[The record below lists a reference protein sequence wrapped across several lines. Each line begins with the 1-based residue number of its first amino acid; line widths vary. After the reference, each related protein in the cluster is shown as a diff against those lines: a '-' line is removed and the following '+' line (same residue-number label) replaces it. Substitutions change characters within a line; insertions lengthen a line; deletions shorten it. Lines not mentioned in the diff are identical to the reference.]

1 MVLNRRPAAE
11 VDVTWSLVHG
21 LLLRQHPDLAAL
33 RLRHVSS
40 GWDNEV
46 FRLGDELV
54 VRVPRRALAAP
65 LMDNELR
72 WLPLLS
78 AGLPLPVSAPVRAGR
93 PDESFP
99 WRWAVARW
107 LPGSI
112 AADTPLDDP
121 RQAAGALGRF
131 VRAFSRQA
139 PDDAPVNPFRG
150 VPLAARDPALRERL
164 AHWGAVAAVDHRAV
178 LARWE
183 HALAAPDWGGPP
195 LWLHG
200 DLHPANLLV
209 DRGRLSGVIDFGDL
223 TAGDPTTDL
232 SVAWMLFDETGRAIF
247 RDAAAGPDEAT
258 WARARGNALAHG
270 VACLDSSADHRVMSA
285 VAHRTIA
292 SVLADR
298 D

>member
-99 WRWAVARW
+99 
-107 LPGSI
+107 
-112 AADTPLDDP
+112 
-121 RQAAGALGRF
+121 
-131 VRAFSRQA
+131 
-139 PDDAPVNPFRG
+139 
-150 VPLAARDPALRERL
+150 
-164 AHWGAVAAVDHRAV
+164 
-178 LARWE
+178 
-183 HALAAPDWGGPP
+183 
-195 LWLHG
+195 
-200 DLHPANLLV
+200 
-209 DRGRLSGVIDFGDL
+209 
-223 TAGDPTTDL
+223 
-232 SVAWMLFDETGRAIF
+232 
-247 RDAAAGPDEAT
+247 
-258 WARARGNALAHG
+258 
-270 VACLDSSADHRVMSA
+270 
-285 VAHRTIA
+285 
-292 SVLADR
+292 
-298 D
+298 